1 MAYSVTVSRRNHL
14 RKRKIA
20 DNLSS
25 EQLKEYQDAFQ
36 MFDKDGNG
44 FITTRE
50 LKSLMRSLGCNPTDS
65 ELQQIVNEVDA
76 DGNGKI
82 DFPEFICLMEKMT
95 KPMEEQAST
104 LEAYR
109 VFDDDG
115 AGFINSKCLRES
127 LIRSLD
133 QLSPSEINDLL
144 DFSGLVQDRQINY
157 EEFVRLVIPNSL
169 LNLSSGGCKINLL
182 EMSSRLN
189 SPSFSKE
196 EKDDHK

>member
-1 MAYSVTVSRRNHL
+1 MRQKKDSLPQIAKIRTRLINTTFSQREIAKRMSKTVYLNMAYSVTVTRRNHL

-20 DNLSS
+20 DNLSN
-25 EQLKEYQDAFQ
+25 EQLK
-36 MFDKDGNG
+36 
-44 FITTRE
+44 
-50 LKSLMRSLGCNPTDS
+50 
-65 ELQQIVNEVDA
+65 
-76 DGNGKI
+76 GNGKI

-196 EKDDHK
+196 EKDDKK